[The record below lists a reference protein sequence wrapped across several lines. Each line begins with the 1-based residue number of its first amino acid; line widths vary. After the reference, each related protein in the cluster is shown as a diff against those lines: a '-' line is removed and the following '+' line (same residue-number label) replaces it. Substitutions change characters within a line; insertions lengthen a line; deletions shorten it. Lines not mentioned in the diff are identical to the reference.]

1 MALFS
6 RLSLQSAA
14 KFDSLLS
21 GISDV
26 VALPC
31 PTDLLTYA
39 RELSPEL
46 DLYRVTC
53 PIGVLLVI
61 FEARPEVVV
70 NIASLAIKSG
80 NAAILKPGKETTHT
94 SALLSRLIQT
104 ALAST
109 RFPKEFIQTVES
121 REDVKALLD
130 QDRFIDLVMPRGG
143 KELVRGIKESTKIP
157 VMGHADGVCHAFLDA
172 SAREETAKRVVVDAK
187 VRCRERRESAKGGC
201 CGSRASRG

>member
-1 MALFS
+1 M
-6 RLSLQSAA
+6 
-14 KFDSLLS
+14 
-21 GISDV
+21 
-26 VALPC
+26 
-31 PTDLLTYA
+31 
-39 RELSPEL
+39 
-46 DLYRVTC
+46 TC

-80 NAAILKPGKETTHT
+80 NAAILKPGKETTFT
-94 SALLSRLIQT
+94 SALLSGLIQQ
-104 ALAST
+104 ALATT

-130 QDRFIDLVMPRGG
+130 QDRYIDLVMPRGG

-172 SAREETAKRVVVDAK
+172 SASEETAKRVVVDAK
-187 VRCRERRESAKGGC
+187 VRAGPARPPLSGRRSKPRRSSP
-201 CGSRASRG
+201 GSSLPLSSRR